1 MLVLRMQNIEL
12 SLLGS
17 HPGRIKKDYM
27 TFVTSALT
35 REVFGHPLNLRFF
48 GLKGHEIASLKII
61 P

>member
-1 MLVLRMQNIEL
+1 MQNYM
-12 SLLGS
+12 SSLGS
-17 HPGRIKKDYM
+17 YPGRIKKHHM
-27 TFVTSALT
+27 TFVTSGLT

>member
-1 MLVLRMQNIEL
+1 MQNIEL
-12 SLLGS
+12 SSLGS

-48 GLKGHEIASLKII
+48 GRKGHEIASLKII